1 MAKVKHKNTKAH
13 VPVDLVMNSI
23 GLAVKSSWKPNTTN
37 LTKGSNP
44 RIKIKNLIT

>member
-1 MAKVKHKNTKAH
+1 MHKKTKAQ
-13 VPVDLVMNSI
+13 VPVERVMNSI

-37 LTKGSNP
+37 LTKGNSP